1 MNYLMKNY
9 KPINV
14 SFDYGKGCYLYT
26 QKKEKYLD
34 ALSGIGVCCI
44 GHAHNEITKV
54 INQQSKKL
62 IHVSNLFNIKN
73 QQVLANKLCR
83 ISGMNSAFFCNSGS
97 EANETALKL
106 ARLHANNK
114 KLKNPKI
121 IIFDK
126 SWHGRTIATLSAT
139 GNKSVQAGFKPLIGG
154 FVKCQLNDMKAVKK
168 VINNNNVSAVIL
180 ETIQGEGGIRIA
192 EDKFLK
198 VVRKITSQK
207 DILLIVD
214 EVQTGMGRTGKW
226 FSYQHSNIKPDIV
239 TCAKG
244 LGNGVPIGACLG
256 NKKAS
261 NLFTPGSHGS
271 TFGGNPLVCS
281 VSSKVIDVIEKN
293 KLCKQSENIG
303 NYLINEIKNKVQD
316 LSVVKEVRGK
326 GLMIGIEINI
336 KNSNIVKDC
345 LDKKLILNLTSE
357 NVIRLLPPLIL
368 KKSEANFIAKTL
380 HQILQGYSN
389 GK

>member
-73 QQVLANKLCR
+73 QQALANKLCK

-139 GNKSVQAGFKPLIGG
+139 GNKSVQAGFKPLISG

-198 VVRKITSQK
+198 EIRKITLQK

-226 FSYQHSNIKPDIV
+226 FSYQHANIKPDIV

>member
-9 KPINV
+9 KPIDI

-26 QKKEKYLD
+26 QEKEKYLD

-73 QQVLANKLCR
+73 QQALANKLCK

-139 GNKSVQAGFKPLIGG
+139 GNKSVQAGFKPLISG

-198 VVRKITSQK
+198 EIRKITSQK

-226 FSYQHSNIKPDIV
+226 FSYQHANIKPDIV

>member
-9 KPINV
+9 KPIDI

-26 QKKEKYLD
+26 QEKEKYLD

-73 QQVLANKLCR
+73 QQVLANKLCK

-139 GNKSVQAGFKPLIGG
+139 GNKSVQAGFKPLISG

-198 VVRKITSQK
+198 EVRKITSQK

-226 FSYQHSNIKPDIV
+226 FSYQHANIKPDIV

-368 KKSEANFIAKTL
+368 KKNEANFIAKTL
-380 HQILQGYSN
+380 HQILKGYSN
-389 GK
+389 EK

>member
-139 GNKSVQAGFKPLIGG
+139 GNKSVQAGFKPLVGG
-154 FVKCQLNDMKAVKK
+154 FVKCQLNDIKTVKK

-226 FSYQHSNIKPDIV
+226 FSYQHANIKPDIV

>member
-73 QQVLANKLCR
+73 QQVLANKLCK

-139 GNKSVQAGFKPLIGG
+139 GNKSVQAGFKPLISG

-198 VVRKITSQK
+198 EIRKITSQK

-226 FSYQHSNIKPDIV
+226 FSYQHANIKPDIV

-303 NYLINEIKNKVQD
+303 NYLINEIKNKVQN

>member
-9 KPINV
+9 KPIDI

-26 QKKEKYLD
+26 QEKEKYLD

-73 QQVLANKLCR
+73 QQVLANKLCK

-139 GNKSVQAGFKPLIGG
+139 GNKSVQAGFKPLISG

-198 VVRKITSQK
+198 EIRKITSQK

-226 FSYQHSNIKPDIV
+226 FSYQHANIKPDIV

-303 NYLINEIKNKVQD
+303 NYLINEIKNKVQN

>member
-73 QQVLANKLCR
+73 QQVLANKLCK

-198 VVRKITSQK
+198 EVRKITSQK

>member
-9 KPINV
+9 KPMNV

-73 QQVLANKLCR
+73 QQVLANKLCK

-198 VVRKITSQK
+198 EVRKITSQK

-226 FSYQHSNIKPDIV
+226 FSYQHANIKPDIV

-368 KKSEANFIAKTL
+368 KKNEANFIAKTL

>member
-73 QQVLANKLCR
+73 QQVLANKLCK

-198 VVRKITSQK
+198 EIRKITSQK

-226 FSYQHSNIKPDIV
+226 FSYQHANIKPDIV

-368 KKSEANFIAKTL
+368 KKSDANFIAKTL

>member
-9 KPINV
+9 KPIDM

-26 QKKEKYLD
+26 HKKEKYLD

-44 GHAHNEITKV
+44 GHANNEITKV
-54 INQQSKKL
+54 INYQAKKL

-73 QQVLANKLCR
+73 QQVLANKLCK

-114 KLKNPKI
+114 NIKNAKI

-139 GNKSVQAGFKPLIGG
+139 GNKYVQAGFKPLLGG
-154 FVKCQLNDMKAVKK
+154 FIKCQLNDIGSVKK
-168 VINNNNVSAVIL
+168 IINNNNVSAIML

-198 VVRKITSQK
+198 EIREIASKK

-226 FSYQHSNIKPDIV
+226 FSYQHVNIKPDIV

-256 NKKAS
+256 NKKVS

-271 TFGGNPLVCS
+271 TFGGNPLVCA

-303 NYLINEIKNKVQD
+303 KYLINEIKNKIQG

-345 LDKKLILNLTSE
+345 LDKNLILNLTSE

-380 HQILQGYSN
+380 HQILQGYSDE
-389 GK
+389 K

>member
-1 MNYLMKNY
+1 MKNY
-9 KPINV
+9 KPIDI

-26 QKKEKYLD
+26 QEKEKYLD

-73 QQVLANKLCR
+73 QQALANKLCK

-139 GNKSVQAGFKPLIGG
+139 GNKSVQAGFKPLISG

-168 VINNNNVSAVIL
+168 VINNNNVSAIIL

-198 VVRKITSQK
+198 EIRKITSQK

-226 FSYQHSNIKPDIV
+226 FSYQHANIKPDIV

>member
-9 KPINV
+9 KPIDI

-26 QKKEKYLD
+26 QEKEKYLD

-73 QQVLANKLCR
+73 QQVLANKLCK

-139 GNKSVQAGFKPLIGG
+139 GNKSVQAGFKPLISG

-198 VVRKITSQK
+198 EIRKITSQK

-226 FSYQHSNIKPDIV
+226 FSYQHANIKPDIV

>member
-9 KPINV
+9 KPIDI

-26 QKKEKYLD
+26 QEKEKYLD

-73 QQVLANKLCR
+73 QQVLANKLCK

-139 GNKSVQAGFKPLIGG
+139 GNKSVQAGFKPLISG

-198 VVRKITSQK
+198 EIRKITSQK

-226 FSYQHSNIKPDIV
+226 FSYQHANIKPDIV

-368 KKSEANFIAKTL
+368 KKNEANFIAKTL

>member
-9 KPINV
+9 KPIDI

-26 QKKEKYLD
+26 QEKEKYLD

-73 QQVLANKLCR
+73 QQVLANKLCK

-139 GNKSVQAGFKPLIGG
+139 GNKSVQAGFKPLISG

-198 VVRKITSQK
+198 EIRKITSQK

-226 FSYQHSNIKPDIV
+226 FSYQHANIKPDIV

-380 HQILQGYSN
+380 HQILRGYSN
-389 GK
+389 GN

>member
-73 QQVLANKLCR
+73 QQVLANKLCK

-154 FVKCQLNDMKAVKK
+154 FVKCQLNDIKTVKK

-198 VVRKITSQK
+198 EVRKITSQK

>member
-9 KPINV
+9 KPIDI

-26 QKKEKYLD
+26 QEKEKYLD

-73 QQVLANKLCR
+73 QQVLANKLCK

-198 VVRKITSQK
+198 EVRKITSQK

-226 FSYQHSNIKPDIV
+226 FSYQHANIKPDIV

-389 GK
+389 EK

>member
-1 MNYLMKNY
+1 MNFFLLNDLKYPLT
-9 KPINV
+9 II
-14 SFDYGKGCYLYT
+14 SAAALEAEYGLVGFKGSSSEKGSSIFSPYT
-26 QKKEKYLD
+26 SSVLKWNSIGLLLQFKGLFFIKSAKSSTTVD
-34 ALSGIGVCCI
+34 FCASVGI
-44 GHAHNEITKV
+44 
-54 INQQSKKL
+54 
-62 IHVSNLFNIKN
+62 
-73 QQVLANKLCR
+73 
-83 ISGMNSAFFCNSGS
+83 
-97 EANETALKL
+97 
-106 ARLHANNK
+106 
-114 KLKNPKI
+114 
-121 IIFDK
+121 
-126 SWHGRTIATLSAT
+126 TLSR
-139 GNKSVQAGFKPLIGG
+139 V
-154 FVKCQLNDMKAVKK
+154 VKK

-198 VVRKITSQK
+198 EIRKITSQK

-226 FSYQHSNIKPDIV
+226 FSYQHANIKPDIV

-336 KNSNIVKDC
+336 C
-345 LDKKLILNLTSE
+345 LLYTSPSP
-357 NVIRLLPPLIL
+357 RDRQ
-368 KKSEANFIAKTL
+368 KSRMPSSA
-380 HQILQGYSN
+380 
-389 GK
+389 

>member
-9 KPINV
+9 KPIDI

-26 QKKEKYLD
+26 QEKEKYLD

-73 QQVLANKLCR
+73 QQVLANKLCK

-139 GNKSVQAGFKPLIGG
+139 GNKSVQAGFKPLISG

-168 VINNNNVSAVIL
+168 VINKNNVSAVIL

-198 VVRKITSQK
+198 EIRKITSQK

-226 FSYQHSNIKPDIV
+226 FSYQHANIKPDIV

>member
-9 KPINV
+9 KPINI

-26 QKKEKYLD
+26 KKKEKYLD
-34 ALSGIGVCCI
+34 ALSGIGVCCL

-54 INQQSKKL
+54 INDQTKKL

-73 QQVLANKLCR
+73 QEILADKLCK
-83 ISGMNSAFFCNSGS
+83 ISKMNSAFFCNSGS

-106 ARLHANNK
+106 ARLHSNNK
-114 KLKNPKI
+114 NLKNPKI
-121 IIFDK
+121 IVFDK

-139 GNKSVQAGFKPLIGG
+139 GNKSVQAGFKPLLNG
-154 FVKCQLNDMKAVKK
+154 FIKCQLNDTKAVKK
-168 VINNNNVSAVIL
+168 IISNNNVSAIML
-180 ETIQGEGGIRIA
+180 ETIQGEGGIRLA

-198 VVRKITSQK
+198 DIRKITSKK
-207 DILLIVD
+207 DILLIID

-256 NKKAS
+256 NKKVS
-261 NLFTPGSHGS
+261 DLFTPGSHGS
-271 TFGGNPLVCS
+271 TFGGNPLVCA

-293 KLCKQSENIG
+293 KLYKHSENIG

-380 HQILQGYSN
+380 QKILQGYSN

>member
-1 MNYLMKNY
+1 
-9 KPINV
+9 
-14 SFDYGKGCYLYT
+14 
-26 QKKEKYLD
+26 
-34 ALSGIGVCCI
+34 
-44 GHAHNEITKV
+44 
-54 INQQSKKL
+54 
-62 IHVSNLFNIKN
+62 
-73 QQVLANKLCR
+73 
-83 ISGMNSAFFCNSGS
+83 MNSAFFCNSGS

-114 KLKNPKI
+114 NIKNAKI

-139 GNKSVQAGFKPLIGG
+139 GNKSVQAGFKPLLGG
-154 FVKCQLNDMKAVKK
+154 FIKCQLNDIGSVKK
-168 VINNNNVSAVIL
+168 IINNNNVSAIML

-198 VVRKITSQK
+198 EIREIASKK

-226 FSYQHSNIKPDIV
+226 FSYQHANIKPDIV

-256 NKKAS
+256 NKKIS

-271 TFGGNPLVCS
+271 TFGGNPLVCA

-303 NYLINEIKNKVQD
+303 KYLINEIKNKIQG

-345 LDKKLILNLTSE
+345 LDKNLILNLTSE

-380 HQILQGYSN
+380 HQILQGYSDE
-389 GK
+389 K

>member
-9 KPINV
+9 KPIDI

-26 QKKEKYLD
+26 DKKEKYLD

-44 GHAHNEITKV
+44 GHANNEITKV
-54 INQQSKKL
+54 INDQAKKL

-73 QQVLANKLCR
+73 QQILANKLCK
-83 ISGMNSAFFCNSGS
+83 ISGMHSAFFCNSGS

-114 KLKNPKI
+114 KLKNPKVI
-121 IIFDK
+121 MFDK

-139 GNKSVQAGFKPLIGG
+139 GNKSVQAGFKPLLSG
-154 FVKCQLNDMKAVKK
+154 FIKCQFNDLKAVKK
-168 VINNNNVSAVIL
+168 AINNNNVSAIIL
-180 ETIQGEGGIRIA
+180 ETIQGEGGIRLA

-198 VVRKITSQK
+198 EIRKITSQK

-226 FSYQHSNIKPDIV
+226 FSYQHANIRPDIV

-303 NYLINEIKNKVQD
+303 GYLINEIKNKVQD

-380 HQILQGYSN
+380 HQILQRYSN
-389 GK
+389 EK

>member
-9 KPINV
+9 KPIDI

-26 QKKEKYLD
+26 QEKEKYLD

-73 QQVLANKLCR
+73 QQVLANKLCK

-154 FVKCQLNDMKAVKK
+154 FVKCQLNDIKTVKK

-198 VVRKITSQK
+198 EIRKITSQK